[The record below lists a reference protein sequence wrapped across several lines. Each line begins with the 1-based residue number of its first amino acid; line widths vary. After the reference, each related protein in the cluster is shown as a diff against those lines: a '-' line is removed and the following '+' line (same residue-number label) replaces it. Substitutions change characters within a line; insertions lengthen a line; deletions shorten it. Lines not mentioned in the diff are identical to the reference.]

1 MGRGRPLTSS
11 LLGGLDPVKQSER
24 WELSS
29 RAVTWCF
36 EPADQISAC
45 PAAPAGGH
53 ARYRFLIVGA
63 AVQDVED
70 EPLFAEWVAGIDIAK
85 AGIEVTIRVPS
96 DTRPGR
102 RQQETRPFGTTRRE
116 LLALADWL
124 RSWDVTKAG
133 MEATGD
139 YWKPVYFVLESQGF
153 DCQLYHA
160 AQVKA
165 LPGRPKTDRADSVWL
180 ARITE
185 RGSLASSFVPPEPIR
200 RLRTHTRYRR
210 HLTQARTAEKQ
221 RVEKLLEDGHLKLS
235 SVISD
240 IHGVS
245 GRAMLEAIIAGEHNP
260 KVLAQL
266 ARGTMRGKIARLE
279 EALDCSFLT
288 AEHAAVLKMMLSLID
303 FYTAQIDELSAKI
316 EVLAEPWLHQIEQLD
331 AVHGTGT
338 ISAQDV
344 IAEIGTDM
352 TVFPTAS
359 HLVSWARWCPQVAQ
373 SGGKR
378 KGANASGRGNPY
390 LSAALGE
397 ISISAGRTQSFLG
410 AKYRRLVKRMPK
422 KKALV
427 ATGNSVL
434 TIFHALLS
442 DPAAAYQDLGPD
454 YYEQRMNV
462 RRQARNH
469 VRGLE
474 RLGYQVTIQAINLDT
489 GELLT
494 ATA

>member
-1 MGRGRPLTSS
+1 M
-11 LLGGLDPVKQSER
+11 
-24 WELSS
+24 
-29 RAVTWCF
+29 
-36 EPADQISAC
+36 
-45 PAAPAGGH
+45 
-53 ARYRFLIVGA
+53 
-63 AVQDVED
+63 
-70 EPLFAEWVAGIDIAK
+70 
-85 AGIEVTIRVPS
+85 
-96 DTRPGR
+96 
-102 RQQETRPFGTTRRE
+102 
-116 LLALADWL
+116 
-124 RSWDVTKAG
+124 
-133 MEATGD
+133 
-139 YWKPVYFVLESQGF
+139 
-153 DCQLYHA
+153 
-160 AQVKA
+160 
-165 LPGRPKTDRADSVWL
+165 WL

-185 RGSLASSFVPPEPIR
+185 RGSLPSSFVPPEPIR

-245 GRAMLEAIIAGEHNP
+245 GRAMLEAITTGQRNP
-260 KVLAQL
+260 RALAQL
-266 ARGTMRGKIARLE
+266 ARGSMRGKIARLE
-279 EALDCSFLT
+279 EALDCSFFT
-288 AEHAAVLKMMLSLID
+288 QEHASILKMMLATID
-303 FYTAQIDELSAKI
+303 YCTAQIDELTAKI
-316 EVLAEPWLHQIEQLD
+316 EVLAEPYLRQIEQLD

-352 TVFPTAS
+352 TVFPTAA

-397 ISISAGRTQSFLG
+397 ISISAGRTHSFLG

-434 TIFHALLS
+434 TIFYALLS
-442 DPAAAYQDLGPD
+442 DPQASYSDLGPH
-454 YYEQRMNV
+454 YYEQRMNTN
-462 RRQARNH
+462 RQARSH
-469 VRGLE
+469 VRGLQ
-474 RLGYQVTIQAINLDT
+474 RLGYKVTIEAPIPDT
-489 GELLT
+489 GTLP
-494 ATA
+494 ATAS

>member
-1 MGRGRPLTSS
+1 MH
-11 LLGGLDPVKQSER
+11 E
-24 WELSS
+24 
-29 RAVTWCF
+29 
-36 EPADQISAC
+36 
-45 PAAPAGGH
+45 
-53 ARYRFLIVGA
+53 
-63 AVQDVED
+63 VED
-70 EPLFAEWVAGIDIAK
+70 EPLFAERVAGIDIAK

-102 RQQETRPFGTTRRE
+102 RQQETRSFATTRRQ

-124 RSWDVTKAG
+124 RAWGVTKAG

-139 YWKPVYFVLESQGF
+139 YWKPVYFVLESQGL
-153 DCQLYHA
+153 DCELYHA

-185 RGSLASSFVPPEPIR
+185 RGSLPSSFVPPGPIR
-200 RLRTHTRYRR
+200 QLRTHTRYRR

-221 RVEKLLEDGHLKLS
+221 RVEKLLEAGPLKLS
-235 SVISD
+235 SEISD

-245 GRAMLEAIIAGEHNP
+245 GRAMLETIITGERNP

-266 ARGTMRGKIARLE
+266 ARGTMRGKIAQLE

-288 AEHAAVLKMMLSLID
+288 QEHASVLKMMLSLID
-303 FYTAQIDELSAKI
+303 YYTTQIDELTTKI
-316 EVLAEPWLHQIEQLD
+316 EVLAEPWLHQIGQLD
-331 AVHGTGT
+331 AVHGTGR

-344 IAEIGTDM
+344 IAEIGADM
-352 TVFPTAS
+352 SVFPTPA

-378 KGANASGRGNPY
+378 KGSNASGRGNPY

-397 ISISAGRTQSFLG
+397 ITISASRTPSFLG

-442 DPAAAYQDLGPD
+442 DPDASYHDLGAD
-454 YYEQRMNV
+454 YYEQRMNI

-474 RLGYQVTIQAINLDT
+474 RLGYHVAIQAINPDT

-494 ATA
+494 TTA

>member
-1 MGRGRPLTSS
+1 MY
-11 LLGGLDPVKQSER
+11 E
-24 WELSS
+24 
-29 RAVTWCF
+29 
-36 EPADQISAC
+36 
-45 PAAPAGGH
+45 
-53 ARYRFLIVGA
+53 
-63 AVQDVED
+63 VEE
-70 EPLFAEWVAGIDIAK
+70 EPLFAERAAGIDIAK
-85 AGIEVTIRVPS
+85 AGVEVTIRVPS

-102 RQQETRPFGTTRRE
+102 RQQETRSFATTRRALE
-116 LLALADWL
+116 ELADWL
-124 RSWDVTKAG
+124 RSWGVTRVG

-139 YWKPVYFVLESQGF
+139 YWKPVYFVLESRGF

-185 RGSLASSFVPPEPIR
+185 RGSLPSSFVPPEPIR

-235 SVISD
+235 AVISD

-245 GRAMLEAIIAGEHNP
+245 GRAMLEAIIGGQRSP

-266 ARGTMRGKIARLE
+266 ARGTMRGKIRQLE

-288 AEHAAVLKMMLSLID
+288 EEHTAILAMMLAAID
-303 FYTAQIDELSAKI
+303 YYTAQIQNLTATI
-316 EVLAEPWLHQIEQLD
+316 EVLTEPYLRQIEQLD
-331 AVHGTGT
+331 AVHGAGR

-352 TVFPTAS
+352 TVFPTAA
-359 HLVSWARWCPQVAQ
+359 HLVSWARWCPQVSQ

-378 KGANASGRGNPY
+378 KGTNAAGRGNPY

-397 ISISAGRTQSFLG
+397 ITISAARTQSFLG

-427 ATGNSVL
+427 ATGNSIL
-434 TIFHALLS
+434 TIAHALLS
-442 DPAAAYQDLGPD
+442 DPEATYHDLGPS
-454 YYEQRMNV
+454 YYEQRANT

-469 VRGLE
+469 IRGLE
-474 RLGYQVTIQAINLDT
+474 RLGYHVTIQAIHPDT

-494 ATA
+494 TTA

>member
-1 MGRGRPLTSS
+1 M
-11 LLGGLDPVKQSER
+11 
-24 WELSS
+24 
-29 RAVTWCF
+29 
-36 EPADQISAC
+36 
-45 PAAPAGGH
+45 H
-53 ARYRFLIVGA
+53 
-63 AVQDVED
+63 DVED
-70 EPLFAEWVAGIDIAK
+70 EPLFAERVAGIDIAK
-85 AGIEVTIRVPS
+85 AGIEVAIRVPS

-102 RQQETRPFGTTRRE
+102 RQQETRSFGTTRRQ

-124 RSWDVTKAG
+124 RSWGVTKAG

-139 YWKPVYFVLESQGF
+139 YWKPVYFTLESHGF
-153 DCQLYHA
+153 DCELYHA

-165 LPGRPKTDRADSVWL
+165 LPGRPKTDRADAVWL

-185 RGSLASSFVPPEPIR
+185 RGSLPSSFVPPEPIR

-245 GRAMLEAIIAGEHNP
+245 GRAMLEAIIAGEHRP
-260 KVLAQL
+260 AVLAQL
-266 ARGTMRGKIARLE
+266 ARGSMRGKITRLE

-288 AEHAAVLKMMLSLID
+288 GEHAAVLSMMLATID
-303 FYTAQIDELSAKI
+303 YFTAQIDELTARI
-316 EVLAEPWLHQIEQLD
+316 EVLAGPYLPQIEQLD
-331 AVHGTGT
+331 AVHGTGK

-344 IAEIGTDM
+344 IAEIGVDM

-359 HLVSWARWCPQVAQ
+359 HLVSWAKWCPQVAQ

-378 KGANASGRGNPY
+378 KGNNASGRGNPY

-397 ISISAGRTQSFLG
+397 ISISAARTPSFLG

-434 TIFHALLS
+434 TTFHALLS
-442 DPAAAYQDLGPD
+442 DPAATYHDLGPG
-454 YYEQRMNV
+454 YYEHRTNTH
-462 RRQARNH
+462 RQARNH
-469 VRGLE
+469 IHSLE
-474 RLGYQVTIQAINLDT
+474 RLGYHVTIQAINPGT
-489 GELLT
+489 GELLP
-494 ATA
+494 ATT